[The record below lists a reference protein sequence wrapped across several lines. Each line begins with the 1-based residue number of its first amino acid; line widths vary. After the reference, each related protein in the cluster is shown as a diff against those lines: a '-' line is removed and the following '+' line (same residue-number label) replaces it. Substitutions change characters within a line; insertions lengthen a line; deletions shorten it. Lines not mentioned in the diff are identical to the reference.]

1 MASREAKRM
10 AEALWRLGQ
19 PTIVRVL
26 DAMLATHLEGESD
39 DELSPADETR
49 LDAWVM
55 RHRQRVREQPLKQRQ
70 RSSAG
75 HRGRATS

>member
-19 PTIVRVL
+19 PTVVRVL
-26 DAMLATHLEGESD
+26 DAMLATQSEDESS

-49 LDAWVM
+49 LDAWVA
-55 RHRQRVREQPLKQRQ
+55 RHRQRVREQPQKRQ
-70 RSSAG
+70 MRSTGS
-75 HRGRATS
+75 RRRSTS